1 MTLWTLYD
9 GKIYI
14 KQNENLN
21 PGQLDAWLRGFKKI
35 MTRKNFP
42 RRIQFWTRSNCD
54 RLTYK
59 EFGGFRYD
67 LEYPHMFFDNQPG
80 FSSNLVFPDF
90 YVYANYV
97 G

>member
-35 MTRKNFP
+35 MTRK
-42 RRIQFWTRSNCD
+42 
-54 RLTYK
+54 
-59 EFGGFRYD
+59 
-67 LEYPHMFFDNQPG
+67 LEY
-80 FSSNLVFPDF
+80 
-90 YVYANYV
+90 
-97 G
+97 